1 MMGVVYTT
9 FMDMV
14 EDKFSDEVLDEI
26 LETPNLSTG
35 GAFTSVG
42 YYGHTDMIKLVVRLS
57 ELTNLPVDTLIEAF
71 GEHLFGV
78 LISKYPM
85 LAEGRN
91 TSLELLEVVDT
102 AIHVEVLKLYPDAEL
117 PEFRCER
124 IDSVTL
130 HMEYRSKRPFSRLA
144 LGLIKG
150 CAKHFGEELAITH
163 ESFDSN
169 EQFETH
175 FNISRVA

>member
-1 MMGVVYTT
+1 MIGVVYTT

-14 EDKFSDEVLDEI
+14 AERFSDEVLDEI
-26 LETPNLSTG
+26 LDDPGLSTG

-57 ELTNLPVDTLIEAF
+57 QITKLPVDTLIEAF

-78 LISKYPM
+78 LFGKYPT
-85 LAEGRN
+85 LAEGR
-91 TSLELLEVVDT
+91 SSSMELLEVVDT
-102 AIHVEVLKLYPDAEL
+102 AIHVEVLKLYPNAEL

-124 IDSVTL
+124 LEPSVL

-144 LGLIKG
+144 LGLIQG
-150 CAKHFGEELAITH
+150 CAKHYGETLEISH
-163 ESFDSN
+163 ESFDSE
-169 EQFETH
+169 EQYETH
-175 FNISRVA
+175 FTIKRIQ